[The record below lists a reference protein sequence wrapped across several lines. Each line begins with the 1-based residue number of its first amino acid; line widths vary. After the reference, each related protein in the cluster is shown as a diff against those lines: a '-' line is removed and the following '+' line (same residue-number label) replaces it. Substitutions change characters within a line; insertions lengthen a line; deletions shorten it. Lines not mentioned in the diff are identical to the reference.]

1 MTKAKLDD
9 IRVAGDC
16 LCEEK
21 LLQKYDITILVD
33 YFDSYDNK
41 VFIDD
46 KLADNKAFI
55 ETQKLIESKLIDKLQ
70 KKIGNRASFELI
82 QFGGIKQLTQNYRP
96 GSGGDAG
103 SAGLRHYQ
111 VEIART
117 SLDRASQRGRF
128 ADSLD
133 GNGQLFLCLQDLKL
147 RSSTSGTCQ
156 AIDNK
161 SSLCVC
167 C

>member
-1 MTKAKLDD
+1 LPLRGEA
-9 IRVAGDC
+9 
-16 LCEEK
+16 
-21 LLQKYDITILVD
+21 LQKYDITILVD

-128 ADSLD
+128 AHSLD
-133 GNGQLFLCLQDLKL
+133 GNGQLFLCLQDLNL
-147 RSSTSGTCQ
+147 RQMSRDRQQILIMCLLLTS
-156 AIDNK
+156 
-161 SSLCVC
+161 LVC
-167 C
+167 IRVLVR